1 MLRRRR
7 ASRVVDFQHRAHDY
21 ESCSA
26 VYTAGAA
33 RAHEV
38 EKCPQNKRFRAAS
51 VDRVPPQ
58 VFRARGPVVDPRTV
72 AASSDPARIYNL
84 GRPATGAASLGT
96 PTGGAVVRTFRPFE
110 KPQHASSPRI

>member
-58 VFRARGPVVDPRTV
+58 VFRARGPWWTLGR
-72 AASSDPARIYNL
+72 SRPARI
-84 GRPATGAASLGT
+84 
-96 PTGGAVVRTFRPFE
+96 
-110 KPQHASSPRI
+110 PRAFTA